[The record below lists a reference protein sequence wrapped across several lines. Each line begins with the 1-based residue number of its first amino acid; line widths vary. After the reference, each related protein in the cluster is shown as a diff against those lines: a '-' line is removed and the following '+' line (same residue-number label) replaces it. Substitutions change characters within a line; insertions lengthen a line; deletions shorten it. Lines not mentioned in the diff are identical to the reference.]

1 MSGDYS
7 GPCCCGSVTRL
18 KGGIHPDAI
27 RHATVDMKLE
37 VADGTSFDNYVL
49 TNEPGHLISVTAGM
63 VAININTAGGSEHQQ
78 IKALGSTT
86 ATDIYSQHAV
96 SFSLF
101 TLPAFV
107 SSDMQKGGFS
117 PATAYEDGRVY
128 LATGAVSTRSTH
140 WSLPP
145 DLFGLFFD
153 GALFVEFNGLY
164 NYSGMAVRLTANYV
178 PRAQFSPAYPDPVGV
193 LQHYWKCGH
202 GDEEFLD
209 GFYGGNFF
217 DVDSSAAVSGPPS
230 DLQSSRGTNPGLP
243 INSFNTRLTW

>member
-27 RHATVDMKLE
+27 RHATADMKLE
-37 VADGTSFDNYVL
+37 AADDTSFDNYVL
-49 TNEPGHLISVTAGM
+49 VNEPGHLISVTAGL
-63 VAININTAGGSEHQQ
+63 VAININNTAGSEHQQ
-78 IKALGSTT
+78 VKALGSAT
-86 ATDIYSQHAV
+86 ATNVYSQHPV

-101 TLPAFV
+101 TLPAYV
-107 SSDMQKGGFS
+107 SGDMQMGGFS
-117 PATAYEDGRVY
+117 PDTDYGDGRTY
-128 LATGAVSTRSTH
+128 LATGALSVRQTH

-153 GALFVEFNGLY
+153 GALFVEFNSPYDYEGF
-164 NYSGMAVRLTANYV
+164 AVRLTANYV

-217 DVDSSAAVSGPPS
+217 DVDSSAAVSVPS
-230 DLQSSRGTNPGLP
+230 DLQSSRGTNPGFP
-243 INSFNTRLTW
+243 VNSFNTRLTW